1 MSPLRT
7 LNSKIMNR
15 YISTMPVVY
24 ISIQSGHL
32 NYFES
37 ITVACRLS
45 RREDVCFCFLH
56 DPPDLK
62 EAK

>member
-37 ITVACRLS
+37 ITVACHAEKMYAFVSYMIL
-45 RREDVCFCFLH
+45 
-56 DPPDLK
+56 PT
-62 EAK
+62 